1 MPERQRYYNPM
12 MQYVEETRPKPNE
25 GYQDRIKKAQKVNAI
40 AQVLNLVTQGAAA
53 SKGGTVLPTNDKVTP
68 FAMSEFQKMREQ
80 EIAQGEHDRKY
91 GLQALTKQLDY
102 GVQEQRR
109 GDDRSFQLDKEGRA
123 QENKERWRTEDW
135 ERKRETDDKFR
146 MTPEETVVLEKLK
159 SAIQADRQKDIMK
172 YANELKILEER
183 RKEERDQNKPATG
196 TFKPIFY
203 IDQKYPVTELELN
216 SLSDKVMGMIKENPE
231 VLERLRTRLP
241 VGPIAALRMGEG
253 PRTGKISAKDWQ
265 IILTELKDEIAPHYN
280 ELIGNT
286 RGDKK
291 TMTYMGGEQPQQA
304 VGTGQPPNQYQSTTG
319 SGMLA
324 RPAQP
329 EKKQD
334 EGSPLDKIFNDK
346 QKRDPVFTENYN
358 KVINQIM
365 TAFDAPDYS
374 YSQKIQ
380 LIEAAFKS
388 IGMNDDQV
396 SQMKNLLLR

>member
-25 GYQDRIKKAQKVNAI
+25 GYQDRIKQSQKVNAI

-91 GLQALTKQLDY
+91 GLQALTKELDY
-102 GVQEQRR
+102 GVKLEDRDDAWKKIQAQQEFQRGENQKYKATPDQQLEFNIAR
-109 GDDRSFQLDKEGRA
+109 GLADSGNREELEKIRHQQNLERDRLRHESTIREIRERANNPSSSRNEKYILTIPDADKKYEFTTENVKDIFSVMMNDPEILESIKEDNIAVFYEFKYNGKVPPEGFIST
-123 QENKERWRTEDW
+123 KI
-135 ERKRETDDKFR
+135 REHW
-146 MTPEETVVLEKLK
+146 PKLK
-159 SAIQADRQKDIMK
+159 STID
-172 YANELKILEER
+172 
-183 RKEERDQNKPATG
+183 G
-196 TFKPIFY
+196 TLYSGTSK
-203 IDQKYPVTELELN
+203 Q
-216 SLSDKVMGMIKENPE
+216 S
-231 VLERLRTRLP
+231 
-241 VGPIAALRMGEG
+241 
-253 PRTGKISAKDWQ
+253 
-265 IILTELKDEIAPHYN
+265 
-280 ELIGNT
+280 
-286 RGDKK
+286 
-291 TMTYMGGEQPQQA
+291 QQA